1 MARVLEQI
9 DIELMKPAD
18 APGVSDLFKAY
29 YGEDYPVKTF
39 YDPEKLIEANEA
51 KSILSVV
58 AKNEAGAVVGHA
70 AVYHSS
76 PYEKLYEQGAIL
88 VRPDYQRKRCS
99 VKSIALATT
108 MEAIRIAKETKI
120 AEGIFGETVCNHIH
134 TQKFAYRLGDFFPT
148 AFEVDLMPAEAY
160 VKSGEASG
168 RVSALLNF
176 EKTAESSR
184 TVYMPSKYKEYFE
197 YIYEPLKL
205 DRTFKNASLDS
216 ISKAGSK
223 TTALNQFFEF
233 ANTSRVTI
241 NDIGSDF
248 SSYSSGIEN
257 EADAKGGIVFQ
268 YWLPLDSPHI
278 EFALSALREK
288 GYFFG
293 GILPLW
299 NNTDSLLMQKI
310 KSDVDWNSQR
320 IFSDRGKKIVGI
332 VRNEMELV
340 NNAH

>member
-1 MARVLEQI
+1 
-9 DIELMKPAD
+9 
-18 APGVSDLFKAY
+18 
-29 YGEDYPVKTF
+29 
-39 YDPEKLIEANEA
+39 
-51 KSILSVV
+51 
-58 AKNEAGAVVGHA
+58 
-70 AVYHSS
+70 
-76 PYEKLYEQGAIL
+76 
-88 VRPDYQRKRCS
+88 
-99 VKSIALATT
+99 
-108 MEAIRIAKETKI
+108 
-120 AEGIFGETVCNHIH
+120 
-134 TQKFAYRLGDFFPT
+134 
-148 AFEVDLMPAEAY
+148 MPAETY

-184 TVYMPSKYKEYFE
+184 TVYVPSKHKEHYE

-205 DRTFKNASLDS
+205 DRT
-216 ISKAGSK
+216 KAGSK

-248 SSYSSGIEN
+248 SSYISGIEN
-257 EADAKGGIVFQ
+257 EADANGGIVFQ

-278 EFALSALREK
+278 EFTLSALQEK

-320 IFSDRGKKIVGI
+320 IFSDRGEKIVGI

-340 NNAH
+340 NNAHQETICGSIGAR